1 MARKTVAQKL
11 REELALSMD
20 MNRNVIDAL
29 KVVRAERDLIR
40 AEAEQLNS
48 ERTSMLATLDAV
60 ERRSQKKT
68 QRLFQ
73 VIFDLH
79 LKAAQHEGY
88 IKRVTDLDGSR
99 SQTTKVIDEEA
110 GDGDI
115 LRFREEIYGAE
126 SETQRDSILDS
137 IDTETLDQVLGK
149 APQKDRFLR
158 DE

>member
-20 MNRNVIDAL
+20 MNRNAIDAL
-29 KVVRAERDLIR
+29 KVVRAERDILR
-40 AEAEQLNS
+40 TEAEKLKKDTATIFAALNTA
-48 ERTSMLATLDAV
+48 ELQ
-60 ERRSQKKT
+60 SQKKT

-99 SQTTKVIDEEA
+99 SQTTKVIDGEV
-110 GDGDI
+110 GDGDV

-137 IDTETLDQVLGK
+137 LDTETLDQVLGK
-149 APQKDRFLR
+149 APQQDRFLR
-158 DE
+158 E

>member
-20 MNRNVIDAL
+20 MNRNAIDAL
-29 KVVRAERDLIR
+29 KVVRAERDILR
-40 AEAEQLNS
+40 TEAEKLKKDTATIFAALNTA
-48 ERTSMLATLDAV
+48 ELQ
-60 ERRSQKKT
+60 SQKKT

-99 SQTTKVIDEEA
+99 SQTTKVIDGEV
-110 GDGDI
+110 GDGDV

-137 IDTETLDQVLGK
+137 LDTETLDQVLGK